1 MSTILRNTLTQDRLT
16 ALSMLS
22 IEKEFISTMENF
34 NGKVIDKFTAKKE
47 RRIELT
53 YKKIGKFGFAEH
65 LFYLA
70 TSRL

>member
-1 MSTILRNTLTQDRLT
+1 MPTSGAERNFSTLKRIKTFLRNTMTQDRLT

-34 NGKVIDKFTAKKE
+34 NGKVIDKFAAKKE

-53 YKKIGKFGFAEH
+53 YKK
-65 LFYLA
+65 
-70 TSRL
+70 